1 MTDKEF
7 DFRMELIL
15 KGDKDGLRAVYEEY
29 GAYIYKTFVNIV
41 RSPQDAED
49 LTSDLFLRLWQKAG
63 SYRQGSGHQKYL
75 AVIAHNMAVDFL
87 KKQGR
92 QTFTLDD
99 DENGGY
105 DIPDSLRTDETIES
119 GISFDEAIAELT
131 DSEKEIVNLH
141 IGLELT
147 FKEISEILRKPL
159 GSVTW
164 KYSRAISKLKKT
176 VKEGAAI

>member
-1 MTDKEF
+1 
-7 DFRMELIL
+7 
-15 KGDKDGLRAVYEEY
+15 
-29 GAYIYKTFVNIV
+29 
-41 RSPQDAED
+41 
-49 LTSDLFLRLWQKAG
+49 
-63 SYRQGSGHQKYL
+63 
-75 AVIAHNMAVDFL
+75 MAVDFL

-105 DIPDSLRTDETIES
+105 DIPDSRRTDETIES